1 MDPMSS
7 GAALRSYARHGS
19 VSHGRLAPERLA
31 AILRGAAPEGPEVA
45 RVRQALLETPATGLA
60 PLAADVGL
68 TAAAVERRLVELF
81 GLDIAALDR
90 MQRGV

>member
-1 MDPMSS
+1 MP
-7 GAALRSYARHGS
+7 GTARSVTAGWRRS
-19 VSHGRLAPERLA
+19 APRPFC
-31 AILRGAAPEGPEVA
+31 AAPEGPEIA

>member
-1 MDPMSS
+1 M
-7 GAALRSYARHGS
+7 RSYARHGS
-19 VSHGRLAPERLA
+19 TSHGRLPPERLA

-45 RVRQALLETPATGLA
+45 RLRQALLETPATGLA
-60 PLAADVGL
+60 SLAADIGL
-68 TAAAVERRLVELF
+68 SVAAVEERLVELF

>member
-1 MDPMSS
+1 MSG
-7 GAALRSYARHGS
+7 GAVLRSYARQGS

-45 RVRQALLETPATGLA
+45 RLRQTLLETPAAGLA

-68 TAAAVERRLVELF
+68 SV
-81 GLDIAALDR
+81 AALDR
-90 MQRGV
+90 MQRGI

>member
-1 MDPMSS
+1 MEPMSS

-19 VSHGRLAPERLA
+19 VSYGRLPPERLA
-31 AILRGAAPEGPEVA
+31 AILRGAAPEGPETA
-45 RVRQALLETPATGLA
+45 RVRQALLETPASGLA

-68 TAAAVERRLVELF
+68 TVAAIERRLLELF
-81 GLDIAALDR
+81 DLDIAALDR